1 MNNLVDTDNPMVKK
15 KKWHGLYP
23 SLKALK
29 DFFLTSVKEHSHIKI
44 LVPYRILVQ
53 SDLGK

>member
-1 MNNLVDTDNPMVKK
+1 MNRNLVDTDNPMVK

-44 LVPYRILVQ
+44 LIPYRILIQ